1 MKRLFVLLALLGM
14 LTAIGF
20 SGEVL
25 PKHPRELK
33 ASPLKFTKPNLEEIQ
48 LACGLTGFLME
59 DHEIPV
65 VSIQLRLPISFEPK
79 EKTGLAELVGWALRN
94 GGSTKISSDSLNSE
108 LEFRAASIETRADQD
123 WIAINLNC
131 LTKDLDRTL
140 ELASDLLQH
149 PAFPEAQIA
158 LKKKTMVEEVRRK
171 NDEPREVN
179 RREFRKVLFGDHPT
193 TWEPT
198 LKSIESLTRQDV
210 VSYYKTY
217 GVPKGGLIGIS
228 GDVKK
233 GELVKKLNEA
243 FKSWTG
249 GLAVIPPYPA
259 MPETVPASVNEVKKD
274 INQAYVMIGH
284 PGITEQNPDRPALTL
299 MNFILGGGSFRSWIV
314 EKVRVEQGLAYS
326 AGSRYGAAPR
336 GLGAFSAICQTKAE
350 SMSRSI
356 NTILDLIQKM
366 HTEGPSAEEL
376 ERARQALLN
385 AYVFSYENP
394 AAIVDHAL
402 YLKFYGL
409 PLDETERDLEAY
421 NKLTLEDVNQVAKK
435 YLRPDKMAIVVVGD
449 PDKFDKPLSTWG
461 KVNEIPLEQ

>member
-1 MKRLFVLLALLGM
+1 MRRLFILAALAALLA
-14 LTAIGF
+14 APGF
-20 SGEVL
+20 SGDVL
-25 PKHPRELK
+25 PRHPRELK
-33 ASPLKFTKPNLEEIQ
+33 IQPLKFTKPNLEEIQ

-59 DHEIPV
+59 NHEIPV
-65 VSIQLRLPISFEPK
+65 VSIQLQLPTGFAPK
-79 EKTGLAELVGWALRN
+79 DKAGLADLTAWALRN
-94 GGSTKISSDSLNSE
+94 GGSVKIPSDSLNSE
-108 LEFRAASIETRADQD
+108 LEFRAAEIEAWADQD
-123 WIAINLNC
+123 WLSININC

-149 PAFPEAQIA
+149 PAFPEAKIA
-158 LKKKTMVEEVRRK
+158 LKKKTMLEEVRRG
-171 NDEPREVN
+171 NDDPHTVN

-198 LKSIESLTRQDV
+198 LKSVQGLTREDV
-210 VSYYKTY
+210 VAFYKTY
-217 GVPKGGLIGIS
+217 GVPKGGLIGVS

-233 GELVKKLNEA
+233 AEILAKLNGA

-249 GLAVIPPYPA
+249 GPAVIPPYPT
-259 MPETVPASVNEVKKD
+259 MPDTVPASVNQVRKD
-274 INQAYVMIGH
+274 INQAYIMIGH
-284 PGITEQNPDRPALTL
+284 PGTTEQNPDRPALTL

-326 AGSRYGAAPR
+326 AGSRYGTAPR
-336 GLGAFSAICQTKAE
+336 GVGAFTAICQTKAE

-356 NTILDLIQKM
+356 NTILGLIRKM
-366 HTEGPSAEEL
+366 QVEGPSAEEV

-394 AAIVDHAL
+394 ASIVNHAL

-409 PLDETERDLEAY
+409 PQDETEKDLEVY
-421 NKLTLEDVNQVAKK
+421 NKLTLDDVKQAAKK
-435 YLRPDKMAIVVVGD
+435 YLHPDKMAIVVVGD
-449 PDKFDKPLSTWG
+449 PAKFDKPLSTWG